1 MTRNFALRSA
11 GLSLALA
18 CVAGGADAQSVSLK
32 LDSLRPPASPAF
44 VLLDVAPST
53 IERPTTPRAV
63 AFGLAS
69 SVGDADGLP
78 KNYAVA
84 FAPYWLTSHP
94 RLTLD
99 AYERGGFAA
108 NLVRTLDF
116 SFASAERTKDS
127 TGTPLPGTRLG
138 WGVRALPLKGVQSD
152 SVPILLDSIRGIHRR
167 CLLEDDTEG
176 CIARADSA
184 IHGLVRRTQREMRN
198 RYGWTLEIAGGMTVD
213 FPNDDFSR
221 GRGERVG
228 VWITPGYRA
237 QHSPMQNLFV
247 LRYIRDLADVDEN
260 TLDFGGRV
268 YWEWKQAALSAEVV
282 QRWSGAE
289 WKNTQRV
296 TGTFEFQITGDL
308 YATYSLGRDFVP
320 QDGGNNR
327 LVSILGVNFGVGTK
341 PSLLQ
346 TVSPR

>member
-1 MTRNFALRSA
+1 MTRTFARLSA
-11 GLSLALA
+11 CALALA
-18 CVAGGADAQSVSLK
+18 WTMGHAAAQAVSLK

-53 IERPTTPRAV
+53 IQRPTTPRAV

-69 SVGDADGLP
+69 SAVEAGGLP

-99 AYERGGFAA
+99 AYEHGGLAA
-108 NLVRTLDF
+108 NVARTLDF
-116 SFASAERTKDS
+116 SFASAERAKDS

-152 SVPILLDSIRGIHRR
+152 SVPILLDSIRSIHKR
-167 CLLEDDTEG
+167 CLLVDDTEG
-176 CIARADSA
+176 CITRADST
-184 IHGLVRRTQREMRN
+184 IHDLVRRTQREMRD
-198 RYGWTLEIAGGMTVD
+198 RYGWTLEVAGGMTLD
-213 FPNDDFSR
+213 FPNDDYAR
-221 GRGERVG
+221 GRGERIG

-247 LRYIRDLADVDEN
+247 LRYIRDLADVDQN

-268 YWEWKQAALSAEVV
+268 YWEWKQAALSGEVV
-282 QRWSGAE
+282 QRWSGPD
-289 WKNTQRV
+289 WTNTQRV
-296 TGTFEFQITGDL
+296 TGTVEFQITGDL
-308 YATYSLGRDFVP
+308 YATYSIGRDFAP
-320 QDGGNNR
+320 PAGGDNR
-327 LVSILGVNFGVGTK
+327 LVSILGVNLGIGSK

-346 TVSPR
+346 SVAPR